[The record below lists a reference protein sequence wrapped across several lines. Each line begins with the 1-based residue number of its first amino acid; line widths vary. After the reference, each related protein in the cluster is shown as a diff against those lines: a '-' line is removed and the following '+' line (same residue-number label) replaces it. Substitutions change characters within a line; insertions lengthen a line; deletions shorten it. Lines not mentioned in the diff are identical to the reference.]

1 MYAIVETQ
9 GKQHKVTEGQILV
22 VDRLEAEEGSTIDL
36 DKVMLLGTDDS
47 VKVGS
52 PYVDGAAVSA
62 KVLEHKKGKKILV
75 FKKKRRKQYKRL
87 KGHRQAL
94 TVLQVEGFKG

>member
-9 GKQHKVTEGQILV
+9 GKQHKVTEGKILI
-22 VDRLEAEEGSTIDL
+22 VDRLEAEEGSTVDL
-36 DKVMLLGTDDS
+36 NHVMLLGSDDS
-47 VKVGS
+47 VRVGA
-52 PYVDGAAVSA
+52 PFVDGASVTA
-62 KVLEHKKGKKILV
+62 KVLEHKKGKKVLV

-94 TVLQVEGFKG
+94 TVLKIEGIKG